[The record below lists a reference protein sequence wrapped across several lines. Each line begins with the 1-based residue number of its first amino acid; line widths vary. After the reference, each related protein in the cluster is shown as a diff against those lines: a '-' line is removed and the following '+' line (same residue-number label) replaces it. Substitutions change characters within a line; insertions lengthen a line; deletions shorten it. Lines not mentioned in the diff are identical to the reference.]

1 MSVLHATTSAP
12 KLLRH
17 PYFPAWPFDPTQNP
31 YRAWNTEQAY
41 YTASQAF
48 FCTIGQRPIKSR
60 SSWFGKQYLLMTVN
74 GEIVPCLNE
83 PQQSNITGISEAETD
98 EDKILMCP
106 KVPPLVFGID
116 IDINQPWPSK
126 VRHTKGD
133 NCCSES
139 LDQSTA
145 FTRSLHYSNFY
156 CFIHFWCVQNLRS
169 FHPEPSIRWWDKSY
183 TSCWRCHF

>member
-31 YRAWNTEQAY
+31 YRAWNTKLAY

-60 SSWFGKQYLLMTVN
+60 SSWFGNQYPLMTVN

-98 EDKILMCP
+98 EDKIFN
-106 KVPPLVFGID
+106 V
-116 IDINQPWPSK
+116 S
-126 VRHTKGD
+126 
-133 NCCSES
+133 
-139 LDQSTA
+139 QSTTSRLWDRYRQHQSTLTFQGQA
-145 FTRSLHYSNFY
+145 YQGWQLLLRIARSEYSIY
-156 CFIHFWCVQNLRS
+156 EV
-169 FHPEPSIRWWDKSY
+169 
-183 TSCWRCHF
+183 TSLQ